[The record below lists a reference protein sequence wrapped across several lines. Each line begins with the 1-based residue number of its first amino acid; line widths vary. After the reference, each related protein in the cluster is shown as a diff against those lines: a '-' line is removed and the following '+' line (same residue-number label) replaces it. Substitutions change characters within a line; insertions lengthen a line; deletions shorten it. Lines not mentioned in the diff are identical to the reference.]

1 MAEHLFGVQ
10 GRRQLDLLLE
20 LQAQDAVVDAARALS
35 GLPRKR
41 YDDWEAVPHEP
52 LARLRSA
59 IAQLDGH
66 DPLDVFKEGG
76 A

>member
-1 MAEHLFGVQ
+1 MTDTETVI
-10 GRRQLDLLLE
+10 
-20 LQAQDAVVDAARALS
+20 DAARALCR
-35 GLPRKR
+35 LPVKR
-41 YDDWEAVPHEP
+41 IDGWEAVPHEP
-52 LARLRSA
+52 LQRLRSA

>member
-1 MAEHLFGVQ
+1 MAEHLFGHQ
-10 GRRQLDLLLE
+10 GRREYDLLL
-20 LQAQDAVVDAARALS
+20 VVDAARALCR
-35 GLPRKR
+35 LPRKR
-41 YDDWEAVPHEP
+41 YDGWEAVPHEP
-52 LARLRSA
+52 LQRLRSA

>member
-1 MAEHLFGVQ
+1 MTDELRKAIDDVRAQ
-10 GRRQLDLLLE
+10 RDVLLRLE
-20 LQAQDAVVDAARALS
+20 VVVDAARALCD
-35 GLPRKR
+35 LPRKR
-41 YDDWEAVPHEP
+41 YDGWEAVEHEP
-52 LARLRSA
+52 LQRLRSA